1 MITLN
6 TLKIT
11 TLAVATA
18 LSLNACKST
27 SSTQQ
32 TAESR
37 VSMAE
42 GNARAEAYLNDAGRK
57 IRMAIA
63 NGEMTEEEGRLKYAG
78 IAKRVE
84 KRMAGTKSKTAA
96 TDTRARYKEASGKML
111 KMVEAGEITREQMQ
125 TRLDEMKKR
134 MSQSS
139 DATRRE
145 ASPEDQ
151 RARRARYQ
159 EAADRMAEMVKAG
172 EITREQM
179 QTRLDEMKKRMS
191 SDNKS
196 KQISKEDYNLASSKM
211 ARMVKAG
218 EITREQ
224 MQTRLDG
231 MKKRMSQSAD
241 GGASDADKRARRA
254 RYQEASDKMLKM
266 VEAGEITR
274 EQMQTRLDEMRE
286 RMRK

>member
-11 TLAVATA
+11 TLAVVTA

-37 VSMAE
+37 VSMAD

-78 IAKRVE
+78 ITKRVE
-84 KRMAGTKSKTAA
+84 KRMAGTKSKTVD
-96 TDTRARYKEASGKML
+96 TDARARYQEASDKML

-125 TRLDEMKKR
+125 
-134 MSQSS
+134 S
-139 DATRRE
+139 
-145 ASPEDQ
+145 
-151 RARRARYQ
+151 
-159 EAADRMAEMVKAG
+159 
-172 EITREQM
+172 
-179 QTRLDEMKKRMS
+179 
-191 SDNKS
+191 
-196 KQISKEDYNLASSKM
+196 
-211 ARMVKAG
+211 
-218 EITREQ
+218 
-224 MQTRLDG
+224 RLDG
-231 MKKRMSQSAD
+231 MRERMSDTSD
-241 GGASDADKRARRA
+241 DDRRDRSDADKRAMRA

-274 EQMQTRLDEMRE
+274 EQMQTRLDGMRE
-286 RMRK
+286 RMSDASDDDRRE

>member
-11 TLAVATA
+11 TFAVVTA

-37 VSMAE
+37 VSIAD

-78 IAKRVE
+78 ITKRVE
-84 KRMAGTKSKTAA
+84 KRMAGTKSKTVD
-96 TDTRARYKEASGKML
+96 TDARARYKEASDKML

-125 TRLDEMKKR
+125 TRLDGMRER
-134 MSQSS
+134 M
-139 DATRRE
+139 R
-145 ASPEDQ
+145 
-151 RARRARYQ
+151 
-159 EAADRMAEMVKAG
+159 K
-172 EITREQM
+172 
-179 QTRLDEMKKRMS
+179 
-191 SDNKS
+191 
-196 KQISKEDYNLASSKM
+196 
-211 ARMVKAG
+211 
-218 EITREQ
+218 
-224 MQTRLDG
+224 
-231 MKKRMSQSAD
+231 SAD

-274 EQMQTRLDEMRE
+274 EQMQTRLDGMRE

>member
-6 TLKIT
+6 TFKIT
-11 TLAVATA
+11 TLAVVTA

-37 VSMAE
+37 VSIAE
-42 GNARAEAYLNDAGRK
+42 GNASAEAYLNDAGRK

-84 KRMAGTKSKTAA
+84 KRMAGTKSKTVD

-191 SDNKS
+191 QSSDATRREAS
-196 KQISKEDYNLASSKM
+196 PEDQRARRARYQEAADRM
-211 ARMVKAG
+211 AEMVKAG

-224 MQTRLDG
+224 MQ
-231 MKKRMSQSAD
+231 S
-241 GGASDADKRARRA
+241 
-254 RYQEASDKMLKM
+254 
-266 VEAGEITR
+266 
-274 EQMQTRLDEMRE
+274 RLDEMRE

>member
-11 TLAVATA
+11 TLAVVTT

-37 VSMAE
+37 VSMAD

-78 IAKRVE
+78 ITKRVE
-84 KRMAGTKSKTAA
+84 KRMAGTKSKTVD
-96 TDTRARYKEASGKML
+96 TDA
-111 KMVEAGEITREQMQ
+111 
-125 TRLDEMKKR
+125 
-134 MSQSS
+134 
-139 DATRRE
+139 
-145 ASPEDQ
+145 
-151 RARRARYQ
+151 
-159 EAADRMAEMVKAG
+159 
-172 EITREQM
+172 
-179 QTRLDEMKKRMS
+179 
-191 SDNKS
+191 
-196 KQISKEDYNLASSKM
+196 
-211 ARMVKAG
+211 
-218 EITREQ
+218 
-224 MQTRLDG
+224 
-231 MKKRMSQSAD
+231 
-241 GGASDADKRARRA
+241 RA

-274 EQMQTRLDEMRE
+274 EQMQTRLDGMRE
-286 RMRK
+286 RMSDASDDDRRDRSDADKRAMRARYQEASDKMLKMVEAGEITREQMQTRLDGMKERMRK

>member
-11 TLAVATA
+11 TLAVVTA

-37 VSMAE
+37 VSIAD

-78 IAKRVE
+78 ITKRVE
-84 KRMAGTKSKTAA
+84 KRMAGTKSKTVD
-96 TDTRARYKEASGKML
+96 TDARARYKEASDKML

-125 TRLDEMKKR
+125 TRLDGMRER
-134 MSQSS
+134 MSDAS
-139 DATRRE
+139 DDDRR
-145 ASPEDQ
+145 
-151 RARRARYQ
+151 
-159 EAADRMAEMVKAG
+159 DR
-172 EITREQM
+172 
-179 QTRLDEMKKRMS
+179 
-191 SDNKS
+191 
-196 KQISKEDYNLASSKM
+196 
-211 ARMVKAG
+211 
-218 EITREQ
+218 
-224 MQTRLDG
+224 
-231 MKKRMSQSAD
+231 
-241 GGASDADKRARRA
+241 SDADKRAMRV

-274 EQMQTRLDEMRE
+274 EQMQTRLDGMRE

>member
-11 TLAVATA
+11 TLAVVTA

-84 KRMAGTKSKTAA
+84 KRMAGTKSKIVD

-179 QTRLDEMKKRMS
+179 QTRLDEMK
-191 SDNKS
+191 
-196 KQISKEDYNLASSKM
+196 E
-211 ARMVKAG
+211 
-218 EITREQ
+218 
-224 MQTRLDG
+224 
-231 MKKRMSQSAD
+231 RMSQSAD

-254 RYQEASDKMLKM
+254 RYQQASDKMLKM

>member
-11 TLAVATA
+11 TFAVVTA

-37 VSMAE
+37 VSIAD

-78 IAKRVE
+78 ITKRVE
-84 KRMAGTKSKTAA
+84 KRMAGTKSKTVD
-96 TDTRARYKEASGKML
+96 TDARARYK
-111 KMVEAGEITREQMQ
+111 
-125 TRLDEMKKR
+125 
-134 MSQSS
+134 
-139 DATRRE
+139 
-145 ASPEDQ
+145 
-151 RARRARYQ
+151 
-159 EAADRMAEMVKAG
+159 
-172 EITREQM
+172 
-179 QTRLDEMKKRMS
+179 
-191 SDNKS
+191 
-196 KQISKEDYNLASSKM
+196 
-211 ARMVKAG
+211 
-218 EITREQ
+218 
-224 MQTRLDG
+224 
-231 MKKRMSQSAD
+231 
-241 GGASDADKRARRA
+241 
-254 RYQEASDKMLKM
+254 EASDKMLKM

-274 EQMQTRLDEMRE
+274 EQMQTRLDGMRE

>member
-11 TLAVATA
+11 TLAVVTT

-37 VSMAE
+37 VSMAD

-78 IAKRVE
+78 ITKRVE
-84 KRMAGTKSKTAA
+84 KRMAGTKSKTVD
-96 TDTRARYKEASGKML
+96 TDA
-111 KMVEAGEITREQMQ
+111 
-125 TRLDEMKKR
+125 
-134 MSQSS
+134 
-139 DATRRE
+139 
-145 ASPEDQ
+145 
-151 RARRARYQ
+151 
-159 EAADRMAEMVKAG
+159 
-172 EITREQM
+172 
-179 QTRLDEMKKRMS
+179 
-191 SDNKS
+191 
-196 KQISKEDYNLASSKM
+196 
-211 ARMVKAG
+211 
-218 EITREQ
+218 
-224 MQTRLDG
+224 
-231 MKKRMSQSAD
+231 
-241 GGASDADKRARRA
+241 RA

-274 EQMQTRLDEMRE
+274 EQMQTRLDGMRERMSDASDDDRRDRSDADKRAMRVRYQEASDKMLKMVEAGEITREQMQTRLDGMRE